1 MKITKIQFKR
11 YQDRI
16 NEIENDELPKA
27 SEKLKAA
34 RALGDLS
41 ENAEYDSAREEVS
54 KLKSERAELLDLL
67 KSDIVDYDTSD
78 NITVG
83 SLVNVES
90 PSLPDKLLLLVAD
103 KGDAII
109 EGILS
114 TGSALGR
121 SVIGNKSGNY
131 KVNGELFIVTKIKEP
146 NIEEFI
152 QAYPSEKKLIKNL
165 FDEVDYE

>member
-16 NEIENDELPKA
+16 DEIENDELPKA

-83 SLVNVES
+83 SLVNIES
-90 PSLPDKLLLLVAD
+90 PGLPNKLLLLVAD

-121 SVIGNKSGNY
+121 SVIGNKSGSY
-131 KVNGELFIVTKIKEP
+131 KVNGEVFIVTKIKEP
-146 NIEEFI
+146 DIEEFI
-152 QAYPSEKKLIKNL
+152 QAYPSEKKLIKTL